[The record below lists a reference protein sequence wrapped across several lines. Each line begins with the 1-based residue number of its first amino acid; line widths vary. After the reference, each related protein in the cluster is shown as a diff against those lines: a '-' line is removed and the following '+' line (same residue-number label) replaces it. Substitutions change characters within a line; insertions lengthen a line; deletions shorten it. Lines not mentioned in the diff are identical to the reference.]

1 MVKFM
6 DCSIAVWM
14 GERLNE
20 LAFETIDE
28 RITVQ
33 RMDGRMDC

>member
-1 MVKFM
+1 MINFI
-6 DCSIAVWM
+6 DCSIADWM

-20 LAFETIDE
+20 LKFETIDE

-33 RMDGRMDC
+33 RMNGRNDC